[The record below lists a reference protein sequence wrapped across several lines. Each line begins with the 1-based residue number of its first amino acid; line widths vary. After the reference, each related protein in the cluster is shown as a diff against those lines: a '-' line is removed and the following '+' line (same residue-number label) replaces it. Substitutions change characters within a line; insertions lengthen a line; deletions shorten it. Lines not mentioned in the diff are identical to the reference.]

1 MLEWSLAMLPAG
13 TPFPL
18 PIECKVSKVGS
29 ISSVLTISR
38 MNGRTVT
45 FNMSLGFDGTEY
57 EGVRLSVGDKL
68 TVLAVK
74 SPNGESKGCLLD
86 AGISTLLPQA
96 PLVQLLHPIHLSPL
110 PSSRLQLSFSPITRQ
125 HLAHSAPHSSC

>member
-1 MLEWSLAMLPAG
+1 MLEALLAMLPAG
-13 TPFPL
+13 APFPL

-38 MNGRTVT
+38 MDGRTVASS

-74 SPNGESKGCLLD
+74 SPDGDYKGCLLN

-96 PLVQLLHPIHLSPL
+96 PPVQLLHPIHLSPSL
-110 PSSRLQLSFSPITRQ
+110 L
-125 HLAHSAPHSSC
+125 